1 MPEGE
6 NEVVFPVIFAIR
18 MKNVSRIFL
27 LLSWLLMLSVSSM
40 AQTPTDS
47 SLRET
52 LTRAVQH
59 WQSGKAKDA
68 YLSLDSITGTMLT
81 PENASTKVKAAI
93 WTANYLQAQY
103 KVKSAAPF
111 LDSAMIWAEKYA
123 PGEELAR
130 AYDAYSEWHLKSGN
144 PKTALVAKEAS
155 WKIRD
160 SLGKAG
166 LQIKVDSLLQVVEQL
181 KTDQQEIIASKNS
194 ETGTIHSE
202 AAGLKIWLYVLGG
215 LCTLLLVVVFLMNGN
230 LQRLKNTPPAPA
242 PSAPRVRAE
251 PIPSP
256 KDEVAGSTP
265 ETSTE
270 AITPKSEPI
279 RPTPPA
285 PLPKSEIITRLQEVE
300 LVLIKAEV
308 LGQHQKGE
316 IKAIHNILNEYMA
329 QLPFI
334 MKTLDDA
341 ITRNEADPI
350 LNSLEHLKPY
360 LQTFGMSVTIKLIS
374 EIEAEAP
381 TEKIAKLLSRVFQVR
396 NHCRRAADEAK
407 AILEKM

>member
-1 MPEGE
+1 
-6 NEVVFPVIFAIR
+6 
-18 MKNVSRIFL
+18 MKKLCRLFILLQGIL
-27 LLSWLLMLSVSSM
+27 LLPASAFSQS
-40 AQTPTDS
+40 PGDS

-52 LTRAVQH
+52 LTRAVQY

-68 YLSLDSITGTMLT
+68 YLSLDSITGTPLSA
-81 PENASTKVKAAI
+81 ENAATKVKAAI
-93 WTANYLQAQY
+93 WTASYLQAQY

-111 LDSAMIWAEKYA
+111 LDSALVWAEKYA
-123 PGEELAR
+123 RGEELAR
-130 AYDAYSEWHLKSGN
+130 TYDAYSEWHIKAGN

-166 LQIKVDSLLQVVEQL
+166 MQHHIDSLQQIIIKLQ
-181 KTDQQEIIASKNS
+181 TDQQEVIQTRSS
-194 ETGTIHSE
+194 EADSIQSE
-202 AAGLKIWLYVLGG
+202 AAGLRKWLYVLGG
-215 LCTLLLVVVFLMNGN
+215 LCTLLLVIVFLMNGN

-242 PSAPRVRAE
+242 PAAPRIRSESPLPKAE
-251 PIPSP
+251 PAGVSTSA
-256 KDEVAGSTP
+256 VAS
-265 ETSTE
+265 
-270 AITPKSEPI
+270 
-279 RPTPPA
+279 PTPAPA
-285 PLPKSEIITRLQEVE
+285 AENPRPLPTPSLPKSEIITRLQEVE
-300 LVLIKAEV
+300 LVLIKAEA
-308 LGQHQKGE
+308 LGQHQNGE
-316 IKAIHNILNEYMA
+316 TKAIRNFLNEYMA

-341 ITRNEADPI
+341 ITQNEASPI

-360 LQTFGMSVTIKLIS
+360 LQTLGMAGTLKLIA

-381 TEKIAKLLSRVFQVR
+381 TEKISKLLSRVFQVR